1 MQIHYSYKNYSQE
14 QQEQDIE
21 RRCIQL
27 LIIFI
32 CYLALTLLS
41 HLLHTDM
48 GGAHVL
54 ATALFSYHFF
64 GLFRHFKSL
73 LFLFFSVCNAVY
85 FVLTLF
91 AFGWR

>member
-1 MQIHYSYKNYSQE
+1 MQIHYYYKNNAQE
-14 QQEQDIE
+14 QQEQAIE

-32 CYLALTLLS
+32 CYLVLTLLS
-41 HLLHTDM
+41 HVSHTDM
-48 GGAHVL
+48 GGAHIV

-64 GLFRHFKSL
+64 GLFRCFKSI

-85 FVLTLF
+85 FVLTCCQ
-91 AFGWR
+91 